1 VPRPSPSAALTG
13 LLSRGAAA
21 AGGVRRHTRAT
32 RVVADLLRG
41 RPPATPLEPGTPVTD
56 VLHARLQ
63 AGDRAGIVALMAGS
77 AATMHAGCGEAARKR
92 LELAHAV
99 AFGPDAARGRL
110 GLLGDTPPEAVH
122 SMARDWT
129 STGGDTYLADLVVS
143 AFGAAGCPLPT
154 GGTVLDFGCSSGRV
168 LRVLASVRPDVRCLG
183 CDPNAAAVGWA
194 AAHLPGEYVVSPQD
208 PPLEL
213 GAASVDGVYAVSV
226 WTHFAEP
233 PAAAWLAEMARIVR
247 PGGALVLTTHS
258 WDALVAFERRG
269 MIDRFVVGATAEALM
284 THGHHF
290 VDVFGP
296 DGDWGVRDA
305 GWGDAY
311 ATADWLTAQVTGAW
325 SVELR
330 WPGAIDGAQDLFVLR
345 RR

>member
-1 VPRPSPSAALTG
+1 MPRPSPLVALTG

-32 RVVADLLRG
+32 RAAGDLLRK
-41 RPPATPLEPGTPVTD
+41 RPPEPPLEPGTPVTD
-56 VLHARLQ
+56 LLHARLQ
-63 AGDRAGIVALMAGS
+63 AGDREEIAALMAGS
-77 AATMHAGCGEAARKR
+77 AAAMHDGCGEAARKR
-92 LELAHAV
+92 LEIGHAM

-110 GLLGDTPPEAVH
+110 GLLADMPPGAVH

-129 STGGDTYLADLVVS
+129 STGGNTYLADLVVS
-143 AFGAAGCPLPT
+143 AFEAAGCSLPA

-168 LRVLASVRPDVRCLG
+168 LRILASVLPDVRCLG
-183 CDPNAAAVGWA
+183 YDPNAAAVGWA
-194 AAHLPGEYVVSPQD
+194 AAHLPGEYVVSPLS

-213 GAASVDGVYAVSV
+213 PSASLDGAYAVSV
-226 WTHFAEP
+226 WTHFAAR
-233 PAAAWLAEMARIVR
+233 PAAAWLAEMARVIR
-247 PGGALVLTTHS
+247 PGGALVITTHS
-258 WDALVAFERRG
+258 WDALVAFEQRG
-269 MIDRFVVGATAEALM
+269 MIDRFTVGAAAEALM
-284 THGHHF
+284 IQGHHF

-311 ATADWLTAQVTGAW
+311 ATADWLTAQVTGTW
-325 SVELR
+325 SIELR
-330 WPGAIDGAQDLFVLR
+330 WPGAIDGAQDLFALR